1 MSTAQPL
8 HRGMR
13 IPKSLA
19 LIAVGGLAAL
29 ILFVAYYVDSGKLTR
44 EADAQAVITKQ
55 LRFEDRSD
63 GSIAVISA
71 SDGRVVKVI
80 EGEAGFVR
88 GILRAMARERRI
100 KEVNQTIPFELIAR
114 ADGRLT
120 LLDPATGNRIDLES
134 FGKDNVIE
142 FAVLLKPQGAR

>member
-1 MSTAQPL
+1 
-8 HRGMR
+8 MR

-29 ILFVAYYVDSGKLTR
+29 ILFVADYVDSGKLTR

-142 FAVLLKPQGAR
+142 FAVLLKPQGSR

>member
-29 ILFVAYYVDSGKLTR
+29 ILFVADYVDSGKLTR

-55 LRFEDRSD
+55 LRFEDRND

-71 SDGRVVKVI
+71 PDGRVVKVI

-142 FAVLLKPQGAR
+142 FAVLLKPQGVQ

>member
-1 MSTAQPL
+1 
-8 HRGMR
+8 MR

-29 ILFVAYYVDSGKLTR
+29 ILFVADYVDSGKLTR

-63 GSIAVISA
+63 GSIAVVSA

-134 FGKDNVIE
+134 FGKDNVVE
-142 FAVLLKPQGAR
+142 FAVLLKPQGVR